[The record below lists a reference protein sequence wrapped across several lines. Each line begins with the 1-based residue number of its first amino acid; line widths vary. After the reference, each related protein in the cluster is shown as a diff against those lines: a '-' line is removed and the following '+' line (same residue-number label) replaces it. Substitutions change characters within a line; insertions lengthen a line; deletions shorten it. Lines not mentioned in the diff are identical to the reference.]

1 MTIEQKILSKL
12 EPHAQRIKDGEG
24 NDFDYLPAVLLHVIE
39 GQQRQSKLTDDL
51 AKILAS
57 IESIVVTIGAQ
68 SKAQIAE
75 FESATQRIME
85 QIEAAIKD
93 TGTQIQNSQFS
104 LSEQIAVLASAH
116 EAHTIQTN
124 EGLSAIG
131 LQIESLRISTKRS
144 HVKFMRLLISG
155 LVASSATIGLAVTIM
170 QRH

>member
-1 MTIEQKILSKL
+1 M
-12 EPHAQRIKDGEG
+12 
-24 NDFDYLPAVLLHVIE
+24 
-39 GQQRQSKLTDDL
+39 DDL
-51 AKILAS
+51 AKLLAS
-57 IESIVVTIGAQ
+57 IESTVVTIGAQ

-75 FESATQRIME
+75 FESATQKIME

-93 TGTQIQNSQFS
+93 TRTQIQNSQS
-104 LSEQIAVLASAH
+104 SMSEQIAVLASAH

-144 HVKFMRLLISG
+144 DVKFMRLLISG
-155 LVASSATIGLAVTIM
+155 LVASTATIGLAVAIM